1 MKTKEWNCP
10 TCEMSSTRN
19 WNVKRHIQR
28 RHGTMGEP
36 VSCDTMHY
44 HKDTNPQ
51 NLRFPFA
58 YFHDT
63 SLSFLARKEKPHKN
77 FLDLLED
84 QILQPLRK
92 VVEYKNLVSQLST
105 IQPQQQQRIM
115 PGDDGILYPSMPSM
129 TFDTEESNNNLYEES
144 SLDNENDSEIVGYR
158 DHICEKCSII
168 SIDTIFRHKD
178 GESGHVETTH
188 TCNPKRLDDAQLE
201 PNKDKTINHLYE
213 KLPEVMK
220 KKVNSWT
227 DNSAYLVAIEMPPN
241 VAVNNCSEIT
251 PNNENH
257 WAARAIRDKQT
268 ILNDEELSDFLC
280 KVRNATYASFK
291 VISPSS
297 QQQQQQQ
304 ESSTCRYLMIIIDN
318 KIKLSFE
325 LLLQYIADL
334 S

>member
-1 MKTKEWNCP
+1 MY
-10 TCEMSSTRN
+10 
-19 WNVKRHIQR
+19 
-28 RHGTMGEP
+28 EP
-36 VSCDTMHY
+36 VRDEKMQY
-44 HKDTNPQ
+44 LEETNPQ
-51 NLRFPFA
+51 NFHLPLDYSHSTSSFPFL
-58 YFHDT
+58 T
-63 SLSFLARKEKPHKN
+63 RKDKSDKKFSDILEAQN
-77 FLDLLED
+77 LL
-84 QILQPLRK
+84 LRK
-92 VVEYKNLVSQLST
+92 VIEFMSLRSQLFT
-105 IQPQQQQRIM
+105 IQQQQQQRLM
-115 PGDDGILYPSMPSM
+115 PGSVYYSMPSM
-129 TFDTEESNNNLYEES
+129 TFDTEESNNNLSEES

-158 DHICEKCSII
+158 DHVCEKCSII

-201 PNKDKTINHLYE
+201 PNKDKTINDLYE

-227 DNSAYLVAIEMPPN
+227 NNSAYLVAIEMPPI
-241 VAVNNCSEIT
+241 VALNNCFEIT

-257 WAARAIRDKQT
+257 WAARAIKDKQT

-280 KVRNATYASFK
+280 KVRNTTYAFFK

-297 QQQQQQQ
+297 QQQQQQ
-304 ESSTCRYLMIIIDN
+304 ESSICRYLMIIIDN

-334 S
+334 SR

>member
-1 MKTKEWNCP
+1 MKTKWNCP
-10 TCEMSSTRN
+10 NCEISSTRH
-19 WNVKRHIQR
+19 WNLQRHIQR
-28 RHGTMGEP
+28 QHGGMYEP
-36 VSCDTMHY
+36 VRDEKMQY
-44 HKDTNPQ
+44 LEETNPQ
-51 NLRFPFA
+51 NFHLPLDYSHSTSSFPFL
-58 YFHDT
+58 T
-63 SLSFLARKEKPHKN
+63 RKDKSYKKFSDILEAQN
-77 FLDLLED
+77 LL
-84 QILQPLRK
+84 LRK
-92 VVEYKNLVSQLST
+92 VIEFMSLRSQLFT
-105 IQPQQQQRIM
+105 IQQQQQQRLM
-115 PGDDGILYPSMPSM
+115 PGSVYYSMPSM
-129 TFDTEESNNNLYEES
+129 TFDTEESNNNLSEES

-158 DHICEKCSII
+158 DHVCEKCSII
-168 SIDTIFRHKD
+168 SIDTIFRHKH
-178 GESGHVETTH
+178 GESGHVEMTH

-201 PNKDKTINHLYE
+201 PNKDKTINDLYE

-227 DNSAYLVAIEMPPN
+227 ENSAYLVAIEMPPN
-241 VAVNNCSEIT
+241 VALNNCFEIT

-257 WAARAIRDKQT
+257 WAARAIKDKQT

-280 KVRNATYASFK
+280 KVRNATYAYFK

-334 S
+334 SR

>member
-1 MKTKEWNCP
+1 
-10 TCEMSSTRN
+10 MS
-19 WNVKRHIQR
+19 
-28 RHGTMGEP
+28 EP
-36 VSCDTMHY
+36 VSCDAMHY
-44 HKDTNPQ
+44 HKDTNSQ
-51 NLRFPFA
+51 NLHFPFA

-63 SLSFLARKEKPHKN
+63 SLSFLARKEKPLKN
-77 FLDLLED
+77 FSDLLED

-105 IQPQQQQRIM
+105 IQPQQQERIM
-115 PGDDGILYPSMPSM
+115 PGGDGILYPSMPSM
-129 TFDTEESNNNLYEES
+129 TFHMEESNNNLSKES
-144 SLDNENDSEIVGYR
+144 SLDNENDSENDSEIVGYR
-158 DHICEKCSII
+158 DHVCEKCSII

-178 GESGHVETTH
+178 AESGHVETTH

-201 PNKDKTINHLYE
+201 PNKDKTINDLYE

-220 KKVNSWT
+220 KKVDSWT

-241 VAVNNCSEIT
+241 VALNNCFEIT

-257 WAARAIRDKQT
+257 WAARAIKDKET

-280 KVRNATYASFK
+280 KVRNATYAFFK
-291 VISPSS
+291 VILPSS
-297 QQQQQQQ
+297 QKQQQQ
-304 ESSTCRYLMIIIDN
+304 ESPTCRYLMIIIHN

-334 S
+334 SR

>member
-1 MKTKEWNCP
+1 MKTKWNCP
-10 TCEMSSTRN
+10 NCEISSTRH
-19 WNVKRHIQR
+19 WNLQRHIQR
-28 RHGTMGEP
+28 QHGGMYEP
-36 VSCDTMHY
+36 VRDEKMQY
-44 HKDTNPQ
+44 LEETNPQ
-51 NLRFPFA
+51 NFHLPLDYSHSTSSFPFL
-58 YFHDT
+58 T
-63 SLSFLARKEKPHKN
+63 RKDKSDKKFSDILEAQN
-77 FLDLLED
+77 LL
-84 QILQPLRK
+84 LRK
-92 VVEYKNLVSQLST
+92 VIEFMSLRSQLFT
-105 IQPQQQQRIM
+105 IQQQQQQRLM
-115 PGDDGILYPSMPSM
+115 PGSVYYSMPSM
-129 TFDTEESNNNLYEES
+129 TFNTEESNNNLSEES

-158 DHICEKCSII
+158 DHVCEKCSII

-201 PNKDKTINHLYE
+201 PNKDKTINDLYE

-227 DNSAYLVAIEMPPN
+227 ENSAYLVAIEMPPN
-241 VAVNNCSEIT
+241 VALNNCFEIT

-257 WAARAIRDKQT
+257 WAARAIKDKQT

-297 QQQQQQQ
+297 QQQQQ

-334 S
+334 SR

>member
-1 MKTKEWNCP
+1 MKTKWNCP
-10 TCEMSSTRN
+10 NCEISSTRH
-19 WNVKRHIQR
+19 WNLQRHIQR
-28 RHGTMGEP
+28 QHGGMYEP
-36 VSCDTMHY
+36 VRDEKMQY
-44 HKDTNPQ
+44 LEETNPQ
-51 NLRFPFA
+51 NFHLPLDYSHSTSSFPFL
-58 YFHDT
+58 T
-63 SLSFLARKEKPHKN
+63 RKDKSDKKFSDILEAQN
-77 FLDLLED
+77 LL
-84 QILQPLRK
+84 LRK
-92 VVEYKNLVSQLST
+92 VIEFMSLRSQLFT
-105 IQPQQQQRIM
+105 IQQQQQQRLM
-115 PGDDGILYPSMPSM
+115 PGSVYYSMPSM
-129 TFDTEESNNNLYEES
+129 TFDTEESNNDLSEES

-158 DHICEKCSII
+158 DHVCEKCSII

-201 PNKDKTINHLYE
+201 PNKDKTINDLYE

-227 DNSAYLVAIEMPPN
+227 ENSAYLVAIEMPPN
-241 VAVNNCSEIT
+241 VALNNCFEIT

-257 WAARAIRDKQT
+257 WAARAIKDKQT

-297 QQQQQQQ
+297 QQQQ
-304 ESSTCRYLMIIIDN
+304 EPSTCRYLMIIIDN

-334 S
+334 SR